1 MTASEII
8 KEFKALPPE
17 ERRSVAT
24 FILTEDKSWIP
35 DSFRQGMAEADV
47 GKVFD
52 MDMVLND
59 KPPTEL

>member
-1 MTASEII
+1 MTAIEMI
-8 KEFKALPPE
+8 KEFKALPLE

-35 DSFRQGMAEADV
+35 DSFRQGMAEADA
-47 GKVFD
+47 GKIFD

-59 KPPTEL
+59 KPPADL

>member
-8 KEFKALPPE
+8 KEFQALPQE

-35 DSFRQGMAEADV
+35 DSFRQGMAEAEA
-47 GKVFD
+47 GKLFD
-52 MDMVLND
+52 IDMVLND
-59 KPPTEL
+59 KPPAEL